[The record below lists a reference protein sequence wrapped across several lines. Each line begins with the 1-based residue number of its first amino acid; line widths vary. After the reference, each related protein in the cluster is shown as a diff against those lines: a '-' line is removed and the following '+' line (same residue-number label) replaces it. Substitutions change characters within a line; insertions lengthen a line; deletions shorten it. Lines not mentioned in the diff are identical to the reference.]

1 MKTLKKIFTALLMVG
16 SLMGMSYSTSAVAMG
31 GQDLGYGQIS
41 NAINNVIELLNTAHK
56 GIENGVS
63 QETLIKVMK
72 AARQESKEITGD
84 NFGAELDFAQ
94 DDLKRAYKSI
104 KDAKPQSEQVI
115 NINAAISAFNVLKKL
130 AK

>member
-1 MKTLKKIFTALLMVG
+1 MKTMKNIFTALLIVG
-16 SLMGMSYSTSAVAMG
+16 SLMSMSYSTSAVAMG
-31 GQDLGYGQIS
+31 GKDLGYGQIS
-41 NAINNVIELLNTAHK
+41 SAINNVIELLNTAQK
-56 GIENGVS
+56 GIDNGVD
-63 QETLIKVMK
+63 QDTLIQVMK

-104 KDAKPQSEQVI
+104 KDGKPQSEQVI
-115 NINAAISAFNVLKKL
+115 NVNAAISAFNVLKRL

>member
-1 MKTLKKIFTALLMVG
+1 MKKFLTALLMVG
-16 SLMGMSYSTSAVAMG
+16 SLTGMGVYSTSAHAMG
-31 GQDLGYGQIS
+31 GTDLGYGQIS
-41 NAINNVIELLNTAHK
+41 AAINNVIELLTTAHK
-56 GIENGVS
+56 GVENGVD
-63 QETLIKVMK
+63 QETLLKVLK

-104 KDAKPQSEQVI
+104 KDGKPESEQVI
-115 NINAAISAFNVLKKL
+115 NLNAAISAFHVLKKL